1 MIENRT
7 LRLGQIARKLN
18 VGRNTIINFLKEKGY
33 NIDSNPNAKINSEQY
48 TLLENA
54 FEDSAVEKKVASNIK
69 IGIEEKLQ
77 IVEEKLKIV
86 EEKPKVEE
94 KKDIKIVDKIDLK
107 DSSRKKVASSDQS
120 KKKRRPRKRIIPI
133 QMKLYH
139 SHQH

>member
-33 NIDSNPNAKINSEQY
+33 NIDSNPNAKINNEQY

-77 IVEEKLKIV
+77 II

-94 KKDIKIVDKIDLK
+94 KPKIEKKKDIKIVNKIDLK

-120 KKKRRPRKRIIPI
+120 KKKRRPRKRIIPNKKNTKI
-133 QMKLYH
+133 KK
-139 SHQH
+139 

>member
-7 LRLGQIARKLN
+7 LRLGQIAKKLN

-69 IGIEEKLQ
+69 IGIEEKFQ
-77 IVEEKLKIV
+77 IVK
-86 EEKPKVEE
+86 EKPKVEE
-94 KKDIKIVDKIDLK
+94 KLKIEEKKGIRIVDKIDLK

-120 KKKRRPRKRIIPI
+120 KKKRRPRKE
-133 QMKLYH
+133 
-139 SHQH
+139 